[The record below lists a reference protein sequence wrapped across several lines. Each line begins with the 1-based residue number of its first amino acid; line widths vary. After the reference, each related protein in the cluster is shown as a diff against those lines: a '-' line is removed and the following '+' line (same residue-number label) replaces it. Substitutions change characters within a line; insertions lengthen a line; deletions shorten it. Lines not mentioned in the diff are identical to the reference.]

1 MDLKLLATVFATIFA
16 AELADKT
23 QIATFLYASNTQ
35 HSKLTVFFGAALA
48 LVVASALAVFAGS
61 ILSSWLNE
69 KLMVR
74 MAGGAFILIG
84 IWTLARS

>member
-23 QIATFLYASNTQ
+23 QFATLLYASNPQ
-35 HSKLTVFFGAALA
+35 HSKLTVFVGAALA
-48 LVVASALAVFAGS
+48 LVVASALAVFAGNL
-61 ILSSWLNE
+61 LSQWLNE

-74 MAGGAFILIG
+74 MAGVAFILVG
-84 IWTLARS
+84 LWTLARS